1 MVTRDQLNVPSLTS
15 AELLC
20 RRVQLIKQAH
30 AVSGVAPDYS
40 SSELFL
46 GLGQTRAGAVNPQL
60 SDFVSK
66 GMKAEA
72 EILKEARKAK
82 EEKAAAKKK
91 GKGGGRLQS
100 DPPPEG

>member
-1 MVTRDQLNVPSLTS
+1 MVTHDQLYVPSLTS

-20 RRVQLIKQAH
+20 RQVQLIKQAH

-46 GLGQTRAGAVNPQL
+46 GLGQTRAGAVNPLL
-60 SDFVSK
+60 SEFVSK
-66 GMKAEA
+66 GMKAE
-72 EILKEARKAK
+72 ILKEARKSK

-91 GKGGGRLQS
+91 GK
-100 DPPPEG
+100 